1 MFPVEVVVVVA
12 AAVAVVD
19 AAVVDAAVVDAVVVD
34 VVAAV
39 MLVDVV
45 ILPWRPVAV
54 PQRLDV
60 ALVVRALVGAEHHL
74 PHHYYY
80 QRCAVEPAWFAILS
94 NAKHHRCRCS
104 CELVVVAGA
113 DVAAAA
119 SGDGFV
125 VVAAV
130 VVAAAACFAVAKEEP
145 CHGSVAVV
153 DAAVP
158 KTVDE
163 WLQPLALADA
173 EHPKNGTRVPR

>member
-1 MFPVEVVVVVA
+1 
-12 AAVAVVD
+12 
-19 AAVVDAAVVDAVVVD
+19 
-34 VVAAV
+34 

-45 ILPWRPVAV
+45 ILPWRPVAE
-54 PQRLDV
+54 PRRLDV
-60 ALVVRALVGAEHHL
+60 ALVVRALVGAEHH

-80 QRCAVEPAWFAILS
+80 FQRCAVEPAWFAILP
-94 NAKHHRCRCS
+94 NAKHHHYHYRCS
-104 CELVVVAGA
+104 CELVAAGA
-113 DVAAAA
+113 AAAAA
-119 SGDGFV
+119 SGDGF

>member
-1 MFPVEVVVVVA
+1 
-12 AAVAVVD
+12 
-19 AAVVDAAVVDAVVVD
+19 
-34 VVAAV
+34 
-39 MLVDVV
+39 MLVGVV

-80 QRCAVEPAWFAILS
+80 QRCAVEPAWFAILP
-94 NAKHHRCRCS
+94 NAKHHHCRCL
-104 CELVVVAGA
+104 CELVAAGA
-113 DVAAAA
+113 AAAAAA
-119 SGDGFV
+119 SGDGF
-125 VVAAV
+125 V

-173 EHPKNGTRVPR
+173 EHPKNGTRVLR